1 MTFRI
6 GDVYRR
12 MSGDHGHYYMVYRI
26 DESIH
31 VLYFFGNWDEG
42 YVNESFHTFEQK
54 EFENLIANCEHLE
67 FDEQF
72 VAKVLLL
79 SKKNGCS

>member
-1 MTFRI
+1 MTFKV
-6 GDVYRR
+6 GDVYRKID
-12 MSGDHGHYYMVYRI
+12 GDHGHYYMVYKI
-26 DESIH
+26 SEYIH

-42 YVNESFHTFEQK
+42 YTTQETIKFDQESF
-54 EFENLIANCEHLE
+54 ENKIHKLEYLE

-79 SKKNGCS
+79 SKKNG